1 MTKLVQ
7 KTISMPCDSSYLH
20 DVRQLLHETLAETKL
35 SQREKDLVVLAIDE
49 AVSSE
54 VQYARFKGFQNEIT
68 LSIDV
73 DDVRFKARIVDS
85 LNVFDPGPGNQIAEK
100 LAGDRSYTM
109 GFFLMRQIMDEISY
123 VYRKGFQNDL
133 ELIKFL

>member
-20 DVRQLLHETLAETKL
+20 DVRELLNETLAETKL
-35 SQREKDLVVLAIDE
+35 SRRDKDLVILAIDE
-49 AVSSE
+49 AISSE
-54 VQYARFKGFQNEIT
+54 VQYARYKDFHNEIT

-73 DDVRFKARIVDS
+73 NDVRFKARIVDS
-85 LNVFDPGPGNQIAEK
+85 LKVFDLGPGNQIAER
-100 LAGDRSYTM
+100 LAGERNFTM
-109 GFFLMRQIMDEISY
+109 GFFLMRQIMDEITY